1 MIDGY
6 TTEEVLECYNDY
18 KKDENPIGVSLSRYE
33 RRFIGKGTT
42 RKKIFNDQSYERVRE
57 SYFNILRQLEI
68 TAPYIEQHLQQLRE
82 ENEGHPD
89 SWIMKEHKRCFTMW
103 LKDQKPTNWLR
114 KHGRCIGARSI
125 MARYNMTSV

>member
-1 MIDGY
+1 MKGYVCNCAYSEGSMIDGY

-68 TAPYIEQHLQQLRE
+68 TAPYIEQRLQ
-82 ENEGHPD
+82 
-89 SWIMKEHKRCFTMW
+89 
-103 LKDQKPTNWLR
+103 
-114 KHGRCIGARSI
+114 
-125 MARYNMTSV
+125 